1 MCAVWPGRI
10 AAGSKT
16 DLAMMSMDILP
27 TLFEAAGLSVP
38 DDLDGRSFLPALQGR
53 DQPPLRSEW
62 LFTRREGGIRYGG
75 KTIEAIRV
83 GEWKLLQNS
92 PFEPLELCN
101 LSADLREQ
109 NNLAAKTEASSTSSM
124 RNCVSISNAAALY
137 RGNHQPD
144 SHESLRMIRND
155 VHEHCVRLGT
165 LFVSL

>member
-38 DDLDGRSFLPALQGR
+38 DDLDGRSFLPALQGK

-109 NNLAAKTEASSTSSM
+109 NNLADKNRGIVNQLNAKL
-124 RNCVSISNAAALY
+124 RLHLQ
-137 RGNHQPD
+137 RGGAVPWQPPA
-144 SHESLRMIRND
+144 R
-155 VHEHCVRLGT
+155 
-165 LFVSL
+165 